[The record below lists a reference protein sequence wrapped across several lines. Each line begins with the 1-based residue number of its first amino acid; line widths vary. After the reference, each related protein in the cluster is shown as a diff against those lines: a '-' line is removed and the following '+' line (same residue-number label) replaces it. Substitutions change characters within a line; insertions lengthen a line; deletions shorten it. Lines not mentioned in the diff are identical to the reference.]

1 MRLLLY
7 TPRLLSSKL
16 YSCFD
21 LFFTVK
27 KILVQ
32 MKQSVKTR
40 ITHSN
45 IAGQICAYSIVLVR
59 LPSGKTCSKSTGN
72 ALERYNLDKVSLK
85 GTKQ

>member
-27 KILVQ
+27 ENTC
-32 MKQSVKTR
+32 SNETVKTR